1 MADRGPAP
9 DSNPRKVPETIDG
22 SSGDAIADE
31 PGSPTRG
38 RWQDTDV
45 RSALGDTHG
54 RHAFCLSM
62 RCDATQR

>member
-1 MADRGPAP
+1 MTDRGPAP

-38 RWQDTDV
+38 R
-45 RSALGDTHG
+45 G
-54 RHAFCLSM
+54 RAPMSDRPWETLTAGTPF
-62 RCDATQR
+62 A